1 MLLLL
6 ALVQNFTY
14 NTPAGVIWKRRW
26 LLEANDAG
34 TTVLT
39 KCDSTEYE
47 MIPPTAT
54 SDRACGMVTDCDS
67 TEYQSQPPTATS
79 DRGCKKLTR
88 CDSTEYEMIPPTAT
102 SDRACGMVTDC
113 DLTEYQSQPPTATSD
128 RGCSTKS
135 LQISKNNPQWH
146 AFTRNAYQ
154 NLLHALHKKAPA
166 PQFSQKVK
174 LKHVSFKAVH
184 VPSVDL
190 HSIGKKQTKLAE
202 SDYQNPAAHKY
213 ELYAER
219 KQAIMAKQ
227 RVEHD
232 AKVTMMYEQHVK
244 DKNEKDAAKQ
254 AALHEANIR
263 YEKFV
268 KKKKAGKAAA
278 AAISQAKYKLHVE
291 QVAAAALEAKKR
303 LKKKVVSEKVAAAT
317 AAEAE
322 ARKQLAHE
330 LGTSLGQNKP
340 IHGLYDKN
348 FVSAADA
355 AANYKKAIEAGRVYE
370 EKMVNQ
376 KHALHPV

>member
-67 TEYQSQPPTATS
+67 
-79 DRGCKKLTR
+79 
-88 CDSTEYEMIPPTAT
+88 
-102 SDRACGMVTDC
+102 
-113 DLTEYQSQPPTATSD
+113 TEYQSQPPTATSD

-219 KQAIMAKQ
+219 KQVIMAKQ

-268 KKKKAGKAAA
+268 KKKKAEKAAA
-278 AAISQAKYKLHVE
+278 AAIAQAKYKLHVE
-291 QVAAAALEAKKR
+291 QVAALEAKKR

-317 AAEAE
+317 AEAE

-340 IHGLYDKN
+340 IHGSDDKN